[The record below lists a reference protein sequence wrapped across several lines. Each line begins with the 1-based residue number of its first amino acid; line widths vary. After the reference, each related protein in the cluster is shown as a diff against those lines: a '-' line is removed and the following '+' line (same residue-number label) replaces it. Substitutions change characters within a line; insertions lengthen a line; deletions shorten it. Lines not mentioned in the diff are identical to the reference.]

1 MKIVYFIQARMS
13 SKRLPGKVL
22 KKIKKKEILKFLIN
36 RLKARLKNIDI
47 IVLTSKNYTDKK
59 IVSFCKRNKYKYQT
73 GPLYNVFSR
82 FKQSLKNSN
91 VDGFVRITGDSP
103 LLNINLLKKMVLLF
117 KKNKYDIVT
126 NVFPRSYP
134 IGQSAELI
142 KKKVFMNVDEKK
154 LNKFEKEHIFQYFY
168 KNSKKYKIYN
178 FSNYKDFS
186 HKNLSI
192 NTKLD
197 LIKLRNYL
205 KTKVKK

>member
-1 MKIVYFIQARMS
+1 
-13 SKRLPGKVL
+13 
-22 KKIKKKEILKFLIN
+22 
-36 RLKARLKNIDI
+36 
-47 IVLTSKNYTDKK
+47 
-59 IVSFCKRNKYKYQT
+59 
-73 GPLYNVFSR
+73 
-82 FKQSLKNSN
+82 
-91 VDGFVRITGDSP
+91 
-103 LLNINLLKKMVLLF
+103 MVLLF

-134 IGQSAELI
+134 IGKSAELI